1 MRIHETR
8 IHAAITM
15 AFLLAAC
22 LPVGAQHVDNL
33 RLRLND
39 AGNAQGPLHTVWTQA
54 LLLWGGTDAEG
65 EPFLNPAFVIDAPV
79 VLPNAAGEHQI
90 TGRTGSGD
98 ELFSVDFAVPEVA
111 DGDGSSSFAFVLPVE
126 PGWAGSLASITLS
139 GPGGLVTLDSNTDL
153 PMSILLDPGS
163 GQVMGI
169 LRDVPQ
175 TDAAAL
181 APQAGTDS
189 LDVLFSRGIP
199 DAEAWNR

>member
-22 LPVGAQHVDNL
+22 LPVGAQDVDNL

-65 EPFLNPAFVIDAPV
+65 EPFLNPAFVIDAPA

-98 ELFSVDFAVPEVA
+98 ELFSVDFAMPEVA
-111 DGDGSSSFAFVLPVE
+111 DGDGSSSFAFR
-126 PGWAGSLASITLS
+126 A
-139 GPGGLVTLDSNTDL
+139 
-153 PMSILLDPGS
+153 PGS
-163 GQVMGI
+163 AQLGRQPGEYHARWTRWIGHAGQRHRPSHGDPA
-169 LRDVPQ
+169 RSGQRTGEGHPARR
-175 TDAAAL
+175 AAGGGCGGAR
-181 APQAGTDS
+181 PSG
-189 LDVLFSRGIP
+189 G
-199 DAEAWNR
+199 